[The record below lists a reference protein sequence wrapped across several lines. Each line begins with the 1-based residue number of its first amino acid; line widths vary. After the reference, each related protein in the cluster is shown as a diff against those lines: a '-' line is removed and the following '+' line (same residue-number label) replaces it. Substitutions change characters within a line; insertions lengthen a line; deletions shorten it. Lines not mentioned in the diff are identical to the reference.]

1 MEALMDLETL
11 KEQIY
16 YQIQLVNKDLYTKF
30 EFCVGSSPS
39 RTEILKFLYENG
51 KIAQMSLQK
60 KLNIDKAAIT
70 RHLKQLEASNYIE
83 RTKEDKDQRVT
94 WVELTSSTKEEID
107 YLFKQ
112 RERFLSEILADFSY
126 EQLKVFYEMLNTMQD
141 NILKTTK

>member
-1 MEALMDLETL
+1 MDLETL
-11 KEQIY
+11 KEQIF

-141 NILKTTK
+141 KILKTTK

>member
-1 MEALMDLETL
+1 MDLETL

>member
-1 MEALMDLETL
+1 MNLETL